1 MRTLSMTGGVLRR
14 RSFRAALLAG
24 VCFSV
29 GASVAHAQAAS
40 GQANE
45 PAALEEVV
53 VTAQKRSENVQNIPV
68 AVTAVSAESLTKQ
81 GSPNLQALQGSAP
94 NVEINSS
101 NAATGVAIRGIFS
114 TNDGPQGDPAVA
126 FHIDG
131 VYLGRPQ
138 STGGLIYDIQQVEVL
153 RGPQG
158 TLYGRNATA
167 GAINIITNK
176 PRFDFEGAVGVEY
189 GSYNQYGV
197 NGMVNIP
204 IGDKIATRL
213 AMRTQ
218 KHDGYAA
225 DGKSEDQNSRAYRGE
240 VLVKPTDALS
250 ILLSAD
256 YDLRKGVGPAAYKL
270 GVTGVD
276 PRSTNAVN
284 AGAHINN
291 KNTGYHAE
299 INWDLGLAT
308 LTVLPAYHEMTLDN
322 LYASDRR
329 IQLNQQAKQH
339 SLEVRL
345 ASKPDQTVTWILGA
359 YYWDELQSSYQ
370 TLLAPPTSVQFGY
383 PDIDAYSRALFGQAT
398 WHVTDKLRVTGGLRY
413 TADQKKQNGTTEVR
427 LPTGVLLSR
436 ITNAAN
442 SQWEATNWKASVEYQ
457 IAERSLIYATAAT
470 GYKGGGNYDGLAP
483 NSYEPEHVKS
493 FEVGSKNRLFDNAL
507 QLNLTAFHYKYDNY
521 QASQLGCL
529 NLPAGLPA
537 CTASGRITYNADK
550 ATVYGLELETQWA
563 ITSQDRLGVVG
574 ALTHSE
580 FNNFVLPVT
589 PYSSGG
595 NFSGNPLPKSP
606 KSTATVDYSHRF
618 DLANG
623 ATLTAAARA
632 RFVAK
637 QYLLFDIRSPI
648 IKQDAYTTGD
658 VNLTYETPGG
668 GVSVTGYVNNVS
680 NELVKAYAF
689 ATSTAGVYYG
699 TYLPPRTYGV
709 RVGAKF

>member
-1 MRTLSMTGGVLRR
+1 MRGQ
-14 RSFRAALLAG
+14 SFRVALMAG
-24 VCFSV
+24 ACFV
-29 GASVAHAQAAS
+29 GGTAVAHAQTAQS
-40 GQANE
+40 NE

-68 AVTAVSAESLTKQ
+68 AVTAVSAESLQRQ

-101 NAATGVAIRGIFS
+101 NAATGVSIRGIFS

-138 STGGLIYDIQQVEVL
+138 STGGLIYDIQQIEVL

-167 GAINIITNK
+167 GAINVISNR
-176 PRFDFEGAVGVEY
+176 PVFDYQGQVGAEY

-197 NGMVNIP
+197 SGMVNLP
-204 IGDKIATRL
+204 IGDKVAARL
-213 AMRTQ
+213 AMRTL
-218 KHDGYAA
+218 KRDGYAK
-225 DGKSEDQNSRAYRGE
+225 DGVSDDQDSRAFRGLL
-240 VLVKPTDALS
+240 LVKPTDDLS
-250 ILLSAD
+250 ILLAGD

-270 GVTGVD
+270 AVPGVD
-276 PRSTNAVN
+276 ERSTNLLN
-284 AGAHINN
+284 PGAHIRN
-291 KNTGYHAE
+291 KNKGVHAE
-299 INWDLGLAT
+299 VNWDLGLAT
-308 LTVLPAYHEMTLDN
+308 LTVLPAYHELNLDN

-329 IQLNQQAKQH
+329 IQLNQKAKQH

-345 ASKPDQTVTWILGA
+345 ASKPDQAITWIVGA

-398 WHVTDKLRVTGGLRY
+398 WHVTDKLRLTGGLRH
-413 TADQKKQNGTTEVR
+413 TSDQKKQNGTTEVR

-436 ITNAAN
+436 ITNFAN
-442 SQWEATNWKASVEYQ
+442 SEWDATNWKASAEYQ
-457 IAERSLIYATAAT
+457 VAERSLIYVTAAT
-470 GYKGGGNYDGLAP
+470 GYKGGGNYDGLPP
-483 NSYEPEHVKS
+483 NSYEPEHVTS
-493 FEVGSKNRLFDNAL
+493 FEAGSKNRLFDNAL
-507 QLNLTAFHYKYDNY
+507 QLNVTAFHYKYKDY

-529 NLPAGLPA
+529 NLPAGLPT

-550 ATVYGLELETQWA
+550 ATVYGLELESQWA
-563 ITSQDRLGVVG
+563 ITSNDRLGVVG

-580 FNNFVLPVT
+580 FNDFVLPVT

-595 NFSGNPLPKSP
+595 DFSGNPLPKSP
-606 KSTATVDYSHRF
+606 KSTLTVDYSHRF

-623 ATLTAAARA
+623 GTITAAARA

-648 IKQDAYTTGD
+648 IKQDSYTTGD
-658 VNLTYETPGG
+658 LNLTYESPGG
-668 GVSVTGYVNNVS
+668 MWTLTGYANNVS
-680 NELVKAYAF
+680 NELVKSYAF
-689 ATSTAGVYYG
+689 ATSTPGVFYG
-699 TYLPPRTYGV
+699 TYLPPRMYGV

>member
-1 MRTLSMTGGVLRR
+1 MRGL
-14 RSFRAALLAG
+14 SFRVALLASAG
-24 VCFSV
+24 FV
-29 GASVAHAQAAS
+29 GAATAAHAQAA
-40 GQANE
+40 QTTE

-68 AVTAVSAESLTKQ
+68 AVTAVSAETLTKQ
-81 GSPNLQALQGSAP
+81 GAANLQALQGSAP

-126 FHIDG
+126 YHIDG

-167 GAINIITNK
+167 GAINVISARPI
-176 PRFDFEGAVGVEY
+176 FDYAGAVGAEY
-189 GSYNQYGV
+189 GSYNQFGV
-197 NGMVNIP
+197 NGMVNVP
-204 IGDKIATRL
+204 FGDKAAVRL
-213 AMRTQ
+213 AMRTL
-218 KHDGYAA
+218 KRDGYAA
-225 DGKSEDQNSRAYRGE
+225 DGKSEDQNSRAYRGQ
-240 VLVKPTDALS
+240 LLIKPTDDLS
-250 ILLSAD
+250 ILLAGD

-270 GVTGVD
+270 AVAGVD
-276 PRSTNAVN
+276 ERSTNLLN
-284 AGAHINN
+284 PGAHIRN
-291 KNTGYHAE
+291 KNQGVHAE
-299 INWDLGLAT
+299 VNWDLGPAT
-308 LTVLPAYHEMTLDN
+308 LTVLPAYHELNLDN

-329 IQLNQQAKQH
+329 IQLNQKAKQH

-345 ASKPDQTVTWILGA
+345 ASKPDQTITWILGA
-359 YYWDELQSSYQ
+359 FYWDELQSSFQ
-370 TLLAPPTSVQFGY
+370 TLLAPPTSVRFGY
-383 PDIDAYSRALFGQAT
+383 PMIDAYSRALFGQAT
-398 WHVTDKLRVTGGLRY
+398 WHVTDKLRLTGGLRY

-427 LPTGVLLSR
+427 NPAGILLSR

-442 SQWEATNWKASVEYQ
+442 SEWEATNWKASAEYQ
-457 IAERSLIYATAAT
+457 LAERSLIYATAAT

-483 NSYEPEHVKS
+483 NSYEPEHVTS
-493 FEVGSKNRLFDNAL
+493 FEAGSKNRLFDNAL
-507 QLNLTAFHYKYDNY
+507 QLNVTAFHYKYKDY

-529 NLPAGLPA
+529 NLPAGLPT
-537 CTASGRITYNADK
+537 CTASGRLTYNADK
-550 ATVYGLELETQWA
+550 ATVYGLELESQWA
-563 ITSQDRLGVVG
+563 ITSNDRLGVVG

-580 FNNFVLPVT
+580 FNDFVLPVT

-606 KSTATVDYSHRF
+606 KSTLTVDYSHRF

-623 ATLTAAARA
+623 ATITAAARA

-648 IKQDAYTTGD
+648 IKQDGYTTGD
-658 VNLTYETPGG
+658 LNLTYEASGG
-668 GVSVTGYVNNVS
+668 AWTLTGYANNVTD
-680 NELVKAYAF
+680 ELVKSYAF
-689 ATSTAGVYYG
+689 ATSTPGTFYG

-709 RVGAKF
+709 RIGARF

>member
-1 MRTLSMTGGVLRR
+1 MRGL
-14 RSFRAALLAG
+14 SFRVALLASA
-24 VCFSV
+24 CFV
-29 GASVAHAQAAS
+29 GAATVAHAQAA
-40 GQANE
+40 QTNE

-81 GSPNLQALQGSAP
+81 GSANLQALQGSAP

-126 FHIDG
+126 FHVDG

-138 STGGLIYDIQQVEVL
+138 STGGLIYDIAQVEVL

-167 GAINIITNK
+167 GAINVITAK
-176 PRFDFEGAVGVEY
+176 PVFDYAGAVGAEY

-197 NGMVNIP
+197 NGMVNLP
-204 IGDKIATRL
+204 LGDKAALRL
-213 AMRTQ
+213 AMRTL
-218 KHDGYAA
+218 KRDGYAA
-225 DGKSEDQNSRAYRGE
+225 DNKSDDQDSRAYRGQ
-240 VLVKPTDALS
+240 LLIKPTDDLS
-250 ILLSAD
+250 ILLAGD

-270 GVTGVD
+270 AVPGVD
-276 PRSTNAVN
+276 ERSTNLLN
-284 AGAHINN
+284 PGAHIRN
-291 KNTGYHAE
+291 KNQGVHAE
-299 INWDLGLAT
+299 VNWDLGLAT
-308 LTVLPAYHEMTLDN
+308 LTVLPAYHELDLDN

-329 IQLNQQAKQH
+329 IQLNQKAKQH

-345 ASKPDQTVTWILGA
+345 ASKPDQTITWILGA
-359 YYWDELQSSYQ
+359 FYWDELQSSFQ

-383 PDIDAYSRALFGQAT
+383 PMIDAYSRALFGQAT
-398 WHVTDKLRVTGGLRY
+398 WHVTDKLRLTGGLRY

-427 LPTGVLLSR
+427 NPAGVLLSR

-442 SQWEATNWKASVEYQ
+442 SEWEATNWKASAEYQ
-457 IAERSLIYATAAT
+457 IAERSLIYVTAAT

-483 NSYEPEHVKS
+483 NSYEPEHVTS
-493 FEVGSKNRLFDNAL
+493 FEAGSKNRLFDNAL
-507 QLNLTAFHYKYDNY
+507 QLNVTAFHYKYNDY

-529 NLPAGLPA
+529 NLPAGLPT
-537 CTASGRITYNADK
+537 CTASGRLTYNADK
-550 ATVYGLELETQWA
+550 ATVYGLEMESQWA
-563 ITSQDRLGVVG
+563 ITSNDRLGVVG

-580 FNNFVLPVT
+580 FNDFVLPVT

-606 KSTATVDYSHRF
+606 KSTLTVDYSHRF

-623 ATLTAAARA
+623 GTITAAARA

-648 IKQDAYTTGD
+648 IKQDGYTTGD
-658 VNLTYETPGG
+658 LNLTYESAGG
-668 GVSVTGYVNNVS
+668 TWTLTGYANNIS
-680 NELVKAYAF
+680 DELVKSYAF
-689 ATSTAGVYYG
+689 ATSTPGTFYG

-709 RVGAKF
+709 RIGARF

>member
-1 MRTLSMTGGVLRR
+1 MRAQSKSL
-14 RSFRAALLAG
+14 RAALLT
-24 VCFSV
+24 
-29 GASVAHAQAAS
+29 GACVLGWTASARAQTTPAQS
-40 GQANE
+40 NE

-68 AVTAVSAESLTKQ
+68 AVTAVTAESLTKQ

-126 FHIDG
+126 YHIDG

-167 GAINIITNK
+167 GAINVISAK
-176 PRFDFEGAVGVEY
+176 PVLDFAAAIGAEY

-197 NGMVNIP
+197 NGMINIP
-204 IGDKIATRL
+204 FGDKIAGRV
-213 AMRTQ
+213 AMRTL
-218 KHDGYAA
+218 KRDGYAA
-225 DGKSEDQNSRAYRGE
+225 DDKSEDQNSAAYRGQ
-240 VLVKPTDALS
+240 LLIKPTDDLS
-250 ILLSAD
+250 ILFAAD

-270 GVTGVD
+270 NVAGVD
-276 PRSTNAVN
+276 PRSTNTVN
-284 AGAHINN
+284 AGAHIRN

-299 INWDLGLAT
+299 LNWDFGPAT
-308 LTVLPAYHEMTLDN
+308 LTVLPAYHEMILDN

-329 IQLNQQAKQH
+329 IQLNQEAKQH

-345 ASKPDQTVTWILGA
+345 SSKADQAVTWILGA
-359 YYWDELQSSYQ
+359 YYWDELQSSFQ
-370 TLLAPPTSVQFGY
+370 TLLAPPTQVQFGY
-383 PDIDAYSRALFGQAT
+383 PMIDAYSRALFGQAT
-398 WHVTDKLRVTGGLRY
+398 WHVTDKLRLTGGLRY

-427 LPTGVLLSR
+427 NPAGILLSR
-436 ITNAAN
+436 VISAAN
-442 SQWEATNWKASVEYQ
+442 SEWEATNWKASVEYQ
-457 IAERSLIYATAAT
+457 LAERSLVYATAAT

-483 NSYEPEHVKS
+483 NSYQPEHVTS
-493 FEVGSKNRLFDNAL
+493 LEAGSKNRLFDNAL
-507 QLNLTAFHYKYDNY
+507 QLNVTAFHYKYKDY

-529 NLPAGLPA
+529 NLPAGLPT
-537 CTASGRITYNADK
+537 CTASGRLTYNADK
-550 ATVYGLELETQWA
+550 ATVYGLELESQWA
-563 ITSQDRLGVVG
+563 ITSKDRLGVVG

-580 FNNFVLPVT
+580 FNDFVLPVT
-589 PYSSGG
+589 PFSSGG

-606 KSTATVDYSHRF
+606 KSTMTVDYSHRF

-648 IKQDAYTTGD
+648 IKQDAYSTGD
-658 VNLTYETPGG
+658 LNLTYESPGG
-668 GVSVTGYVNNVS
+668 GFTVTGYANNITD
-680 NELVKAYAF
+680 ELVKSYAF
-689 ATSTAGVYYG
+689 ATSTAGVYFG
-699 TYLPPRTYGV
+699 AYLPPRTYGL

>member
-1 MRTLSMTGGVLRR
+1 MRGL
-14 RSFRAALLAG
+14 SFRVGLMAGACFAAGAAG
-24 VCFSV
+24 
-29 GASVAHAQAAS
+29 AQA
-40 GQANE
+40 QTTQNNE

-81 GSPNLQALQGSAP
+81 GSANLQALQGSAP

-126 FHIDG
+126 YHIDG

-167 GAINIITNK
+167 GAINVISARPI
-176 PRFDFEGAVGVEY
+176 FDYAGAVGAEY

-197 NGMVNIP
+197 NGMVNVP
-204 IGDKIATRL
+204 FGDKVALRL
-213 AMRTQ
+213 AMRTL
-218 KHDGYAA
+218 KRDGYAA
-225 DGKSEDQNSRAYRGE
+225 DGKSDDQDSRAYRGQL
-240 VLVKPTDALS
+240 LVKPTEALS
-250 ILLSAD
+250 VLLAAD

-270 GVTGVD
+270 AVAGVD
-276 PRSTNAVN
+276 PRSTNLLN
-284 AGAHINN
+284 PGAHIRN
-291 KNTGYHAE
+291 KNQGAHAE
-299 INWDLGLAT
+299 VNWDLGLAT
-308 LTVLPAYHEMTLDN
+308 LTVLPAYHELNLDN

-329 IQLNQQAKQH
+329 IQLNQKAKQH

-359 YYWDELQSSYQ
+359 FYWDELQSSFQ
-370 TLLAPPTSVQFGY
+370 TLLAPPTSVRFGY
-383 PDIDAYSRALFGQAT
+383 PTIDAYSRALFGQAT
-398 WHVTDKLRVTGGLRY
+398 WHVTDKLRLTGGLRY
-413 TADQKKQNGTTEVR
+413 TADQKKQNGATEVR
-427 LPTGVLLSR
+427 NPAGILLSR

-442 SQWEATNWKASVEYQ
+442 SEWEATNWKASAEYQ
-457 IAERSLIYATAAT
+457 LAERSLIYVTAAT

-483 NSYEPEHVKS
+483 NSYEPEHVTS
-493 FEVGSKNRLFDNAL
+493 FEAGSKNRLFDNAL
-507 QLNLTAFHYKYDNY
+507 QLNVTAFHYKYKDY

-529 NLPAGLPA
+529 NLPAGLPS
-537 CTASGRITYNADK
+537 CTASGRLTYNADK
-550 ATVYGLELETQWA
+550 ATVYGLELESQWA
-563 ITSQDRLGVVG
+563 ITANDRLGVVG

-580 FNNFVLPVT
+580 FNDFVLPVT
-589 PYSSGG
+589 PFSSGG
-595 NFSGNPLPKSP
+595 DFSGNPLPKSP
-606 KSTATVDYSHRF
+606 RSTLTVDYAHRF

-623 ATLTAAARA
+623 GTVTAAARA

-648 IKQDAYTTGD
+648 IKQDAYGTGD
-658 VNLTYETPGG
+658 LNLTYEEPGG
-668 GVSVTGYVNNVS
+668 TWTLTGYANNITD
-680 NELVKAYAF
+680 ELVKSYAF
-689 ATSTAGVYYG
+689 ATSTPGTFYG
-699 TYLPPRTYGV
+699 AYLPPRTYGV
-709 RVGAKF
+709 RVGARF

>member
-1 MRTLSMTGGVLRR
+1 MRGL
-14 RSFRAALLAG
+14 SFRVALLASAG
-24 VCFSV
+24 FV
-29 GASVAHAQAAS
+29 GAATAAHAQAA
-40 GQANE
+40 QTTE

-68 AVTAVSAESLTKQ
+68 AVTAVSAETLTKQ
-81 GSPNLQALQGSAP
+81 GAAKQQALQGSAP

-126 FHIDG
+126 YHIDG

-167 GAINIITNK
+167 GAINVISARPI
-176 PRFDFEGAVGVEY
+176 FDYAGAVGAEY
-189 GSYNQYGV
+189 GSYNQFGV
-197 NGMVNIP
+197 NGMVNVP
-204 IGDKIATRL
+204 FGDKAAVRL
-213 AMRTQ
+213 AMRTL
-218 KHDGYAA
+218 KRDGYAA
-225 DGKSEDQNSRAYRGE
+225 DGKSEDQNSRAYRGQ
-240 VLVKPTDALS
+240 LLIKPTDDLS
-250 ILLSAD
+250 ILLAGD

-270 GVTGVD
+270 AVAGVD
-276 PRSTNAVN
+276 ERSTNLLN
-284 AGAHINN
+284 PGAHIRN
-291 KNTGYHAE
+291 KNQGVHAE
-299 INWDLGLAT
+299 VNWDLGPAT
-308 LTVLPAYHEMTLDN
+308 LTVLPAYHELNLDN

-329 IQLNQQAKQH
+329 IQLNQKAKQH

-345 ASKPDQTVTWILGA
+345 ASKPDQTITWILGA
-359 YYWDELQSSYQ
+359 FYWDELQSSFQ
-370 TLLAPPTSVQFGY
+370 TLLAPPTSVRFGY
-383 PDIDAYSRALFGQAT
+383 PMIDAYSRALFGQAT
-398 WHVTDKLRVTGGLRY
+398 WHVTDKLRLTGGLRY

-427 LPTGVLLSR
+427 NPAGILLSR

-442 SQWEATNWKASVEYQ
+442 SEWEATNWKASAEYQ
-457 IAERSLIYATAAT
+457 LAERSLIYATAAT

-483 NSYEPEHVKS
+483 NSYEPEHVTS
-493 FEVGSKNRLFDNAL
+493 FEAGSKNRLFDNAL
-507 QLNLTAFHYKYDNY
+507 QLNVTAFHYKYKDY

-529 NLPAGLPA
+529 NLPAGLPT
-537 CTASGRITYNADK
+537 CTASGRLTYNADK
-550 ATVYGLELETQWA
+550 ATVYGLELESQWA
-563 ITSQDRLGVVG
+563 ITSNDRLGVVG

-580 FNNFVLPVT
+580 FNDFVLPVT

-606 KSTATVDYSHRF
+606 KSTLTVDYSHRF

-623 ATLTAAARA
+623 ATITAAARA

-648 IKQDAYTTGD
+648 IKQDGYTTGD
-658 VNLTYETPGG
+658 LNLTYEASGG
-668 GVSVTGYVNNVS
+668 AWTLTGYANNVTD
-680 NELVKAYAF
+680 ELVKSYAF
-689 ATSTAGVYYG
+689 ATSTPGTFYG

-709 RVGAKF
+709 RIGARF